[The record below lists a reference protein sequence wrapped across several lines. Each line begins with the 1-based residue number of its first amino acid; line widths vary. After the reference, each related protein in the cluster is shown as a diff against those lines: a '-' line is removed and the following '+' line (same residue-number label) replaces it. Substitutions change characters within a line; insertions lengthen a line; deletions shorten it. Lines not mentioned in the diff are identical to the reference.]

1 MKKKSTGKEAMTTFK
16 LRFKWQLPFSGN
28 YHGDK
33 LSFLRNLNENS
44 KWRKE
49 KNSCVVTYE
58 EAESK
63 QQKMQQ
69 KQMDWIR
76 E

>member
-1 MKKKSTGKEAMTTFK
+1 MEEG
-16 LRFKWQLPFSGN
+16 
-28 YHGDK
+28 
-33 LSFLRNLNENS
+33 
-44 KWRKE
+44 

-63 QQKMQQ
+63 QQKTQQ

-76 E
+76 ERTVSITKAHRG